1 MLKTKRAS
9 KSTLNLPEL
18 TKVTIS
24 AISVETMLKSE
35 SRHIEKD
42 Q

>member
-18 TKVTIS
+18 TKVPIS